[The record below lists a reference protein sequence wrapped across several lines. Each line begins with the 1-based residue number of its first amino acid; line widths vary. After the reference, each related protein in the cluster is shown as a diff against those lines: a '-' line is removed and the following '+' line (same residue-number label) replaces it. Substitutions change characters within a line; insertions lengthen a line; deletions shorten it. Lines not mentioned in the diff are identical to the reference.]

1 MENEYSMW
9 MAIALVIYLVGWYCF
24 VQIIKHMAPVEIE
37 EWKRQN
43 EESEEKNV
51 PDIKLYYIIVGFASL
66 WFLWLIFGLV
76 YGVYYL
82 VKRIVLIIWDEAN
95 RKQD

>member
-9 MAIALVIYLVGWYCF
+9 MAIAIVIYLVGWYCF

>member
-9 MAIALVIYLVGWYCF
+9 MAIACVIYLVGWYVF

-43 EESEEKNV
+43 EESKERNI
-51 PDIKLYYIIVGFASL
+51 PDINLYYIIVGLASL
-66 WFLWLIFGLV
+66 WFLWIICGLV
-76 YGVYYL
+76 YGVYYMI
-82 VKRIVLIIWDEAN
+82 KRIVLIVKDEAN
-95 RKQD
+95 REQN